1 MVAYLEKKNNKDIKN
16 SSNKICTLLDMS
28 IKDIIKEGHITLLEF
43 YKKVYKIIIN
53 NNNFNIII
61 NKILKLLK
69 NSRTKFYLGII
80 IIIVSLFI
88 YYIVS

>member
-1 MVAYLEKKNNKDIKN
+1 MVAYLDKINNKDIKN
-16 SSNKICTLLDMS
+16 CNNKIGTLLDLS
-28 IKDIIKEGHITLLEF
+28 IKDIIKEGNITLLEF

-69 NSRTKFYLGII
+69 KSRIKFYLGII
-80 IIIVSLFI
+80 IIVVSLFI

>member
-1 MVAYLEKKNNKDIKN
+1 MVAYLDKINIKDIKN
-16 SSNKICTLLDMS
+16 CNNKICTLLDMS
-28 IKDIIKEGHITLLEF
+28 IRDIIKEGNITLLEF
-43 YKKVYKIIIN
+43 YKKVYEIIIS

-69 NSRTKFYLGII
+69 NSRIKFYLGII
-80 IIIVSLFI
+80 IIVVSLFI

>member
-1 MVAYLEKKNNKDIKN
+1 MVAYLDKINNKDIKN
-16 SSNKICTLLDMS
+16 CNNKICTLLDMS
-28 IKDIIKEGHITLLEF
+28 IRDIIKEGNITLLEF
-43 YKKVYKIIIN
+43 YKKVYEIIIS

-69 NSRTKFYLGII
+69 NSRIKFYLGII
-80 IIIVSLFI
+80 IIVVSLFI

>member
-1 MVAYLEKKNNKDIKN
+1 MVAYLDKIKNKDIKN
-16 SSNKICTLLDMS
+16 CNNKICTLLDMS
-28 IKDIIKEGHITLLEF
+28 IRDIIKEGNITLLEF
-43 YKKVYKIIIN
+43 YKKVYEIIIN

-69 NSRTKFYLGII
+69 NSRIKFYLGII
-80 IIIVSLFI
+80 IIVVSLFI

>member
-1 MVAYLEKKNNKDIKN
+1 MVAYLDKINNKDIKN
-16 SSNKICTLLDMS
+16 CNNKIGTLLDLS
-28 IKDIIKEGHITLLEF
+28 IKDIIKEGNITLIEF

-69 NSRTKFYLGII
+69 KSRIKFYLGII
-80 IIIVSLFI
+80 IIVVSLFI